1 MSNGDFQK
9 SDEEWNNVLNSEQ
22 YNVCR
27 NNGTEKPFTGD
38 LWDCKEKGMYRCV
51 CCRNELF
58 LSETK
63 FESGTGWPSFYKTVD
78 PDRVKLSEDLSYG
91 MRRVEVACSR
101 CGSHLGHLFDDGPQP
116 TGKRFCMNSVA
127 LELERQD

>member
-22 YNVCR
+22 HNVCR